1 VSLSQC
7 RALSISLLVFLT
19 GLSACSSEP
28 HQHELYLSAA
38 ISLKDVV
45 KEMKASFENKHP
57 GSELVCNFAS
67 SGQLAQ
73 QIAEGAP
80 VDVFMSA
87 SNESM
92 QKLEH
97 DGFLRK
103 NDIRKCAANEIVVV
117 APNSKNFKNFEEL
130 KTARLIAIGNPKTV
144 PVGAYAEQGLRSHG
158 IFSELSE
165 QKRIVFAENDR
176 QVLSFVES
184 GNVDAGVVYQT
195 DLRSSDKV
203 HAVLKFGKEDV
214 PEVQYLISIT
224 KKCKREALAKVF
236 EDFVLSE
243 TGQKIFQSRG
253 FRK

>member
-1 VSLSQC
+1 M
-7 RALSISLLVFLT
+7 LVFLT

-28 HQHELYLSAA
+28 HRDELYLSAA
-38 ISLKDVV
+38 ISLKEVV
-45 KEMKASFENKHP
+45 QEMKQSFEKKHP

-97 DGFLRK
+97 DGFVRK
-103 NDIRKCAANEIVVV
+103 NDIRKCASNEIVVA
-117 APNSKNFKNFEEL
+117 APMSKNFRSFDEL
-130 KTARLIAIGNPKTV
+130 RSARLLAIGNPKTV
-144 PVGAYAEQGLRSHG
+144 PVGAYAEKGLRSRG
-158 IFSELSE
+158 VFSEMS
-165 QKRIVFAENDR
+165 KRKRLVFAENDR
-176 QVLSFVES
+176 QVVSFVES

-195 DLRSSDKV
+195 DLQSNDKV
-203 HAVLKFGKEDV
+203 HAVLKFEKDDV

-224 KKCKREALAKVF
+224 KRSKREALAKLF

-243 TGQKIFQSRG
+243 NGRKIFQSRG
-253 FRK
+253 FGK